1 MRSFQGILLFM
12 LLLFKCKM
20 NILLLPFLLFYNN
33 LSTNFTHKKA
43 FRYCQCIYFA
53 WTLFWVID
61 FISDH
66 LSFFSS
72 VASMYLKITKSTWPH
87 FFFSSPTPLKLVPIP
102 ARCPIFSECHRHSS
116 SYSIVNLEVFLN
128 PSSPSDPIS
137 DKFCI
142 FCLLNISK
150 SSLLSPMFTTIV
162 LVQFFFF
169 LMRFFILYH
178 LHYCNWKETETVPA
192 HSFIYQIFIEHP
204 CCFRFWTKSENEIRK
219 PTLYLLWILEFSM
232 WKLTRIYCPCNI
244 SQAHY
249 RFGSLLIAVSFK
261 DRHDY

>member
-1 MRSFQGILLFM
+1 
-12 LLLFKCKM
+12 
-20 NILLLPFLLFYNN
+20 
-33 LSTNFTHKKA
+33 
-43 FRYCQCIYFA
+43 
-53 WTLFWVID
+53 
-61 FISDH
+61 
-66 LSFFSS
+66 
-72 VASMYLKITKSTWPH
+72 MYLFCLNPLLSNRLHFWPPQLFQLCGQYVSQNYEVNLTS

-169 LMRFFILYH
+169 WCGFLFSITCITAIERKLKLCQLIHLYIK
-178 LHYCNWKETETVPA
+178 Y
-192 HSFIYQIFIEHP
+192 
-204 CCFRFWTKSENEIRK
+204 
-219 PTLYLLWILEFSM
+219 
-232 WKLTRIYCPCNI
+232 
-244 SQAHY
+244 
-249 RFGSLLIAVSFK
+249 SLSTHAVSDSEQSLRMK
-261 DRHDY
+261 

>member
-1 MRSFQGILLFM
+1 MLCTVFIRIHRKVNHEVLSVSHDPLNSSVNSWDPFKGFSFLC
-12 LLLFKCKM
+12 LLFKCKM

-43 FRYCQCIYFA
+43 FSYCRCIYFA

-72 VASMYLKITKSTWPH
+72 VASMYLKIMKLTS
-87 FFFSSPTPLKLVPIP
+87 FFFSSPTPLKPVPIP
-102 ARCPIFSECHRHSS
+102 PRCPISSECHRHSS

-169 LMRFFILYH
+169 FWCSFLFSITCITAIERKLKLCQLIHLYIK
-178 LHYCNWKETETVPA
+178 Y
-192 HSFIYQIFIEHP
+192 
-204 CCFRFWTKSENEIRK
+204 
-219 PTLYLLWILEFSM
+219 
-232 WKLTRIYCPCNI
+232 
-244 SQAHY
+244 
-249 RFGSLLIAVSFK
+249 SLSTHAVSDSEQSLRMK
-261 DRHDY
+261 